1 MKTPRESR
9 PPILE
14 RRRVKRGARE
24 AEVAQER
31 AREMAAS
38 KRELAKRHVLV
49 NPQNLR
55 PTNSYGTPDFVKR
68 GHYVDMPFDCKSC
81 GISQIWTEL
90 QQKWWYESAKGDV
103 WTKAVL
109 CRNCRKCEQVRRAA
123 AREVHLAGLAAKDKH
138 AQ

>member
-1 MKTPRESR
+1 MKTPRDTR

-31 AREMAAS
+31 AREMAAA

-68 GHYVDMPFDCKSC
+68 GHYVDMPFNCKSC
-81 GISQIWTEL
+81 GVHQVWTEL

-109 CRNCRKCEQVRRAA
+109 CRNCRKREQARRSA
-123 AREVHLAGLAAKDKH
+123 AREVHLAGLAAKGKH

>member
-1 MKTPRESR
+1 MKMPRDTR
-9 PPILE
+9 LTILE

-31 AREMAAS
+31 AREMAAA

-68 GHYVDMPFDCKSC
+68 GHYVDMPFNCKSC
-81 GISQIWTEL
+81 GVLQVWTEF

-103 WTKAVL
+103 WTKSVL
-109 CRNCRKCEQVRRAA
+109 CRNCRKREQARRAA
-123 AREVHLAGLAAKDKH
+123 AREVHLAGLAAKGKH
-138 AQ
+138 EQ